1 MPSAL
6 YERIY
11 EISKRIPKGKVLTY
25 GQLAA
30 LAGNPHA
37 ARAVG
42 WALSNLPPDSGIPW
56 HRVLNR
62 HGRSSFPSR
71 TKRKLQQALL
81 EAEGIQFDNTG
92 KLDLDRYMW
101 NGS

>member
-42 WALSNLPPDSGIPW
+42 WALSSLPPDSGIPW

-62 HGRSSFPSR
+62 HGRSSFPSQS
-71 TKRKLQQALL
+71 KRRLQRALL
-81 EAEGIQFDNTG
+81 EAEGIQFDATG
-92 KLDLDRYMW
+92 KLELASYLW
-101 NGS
+101 KGS